1 MKPIFTII
9 LLLIIASCSEEKLDD
24 EIKLNETNLTSNIK
38 KLITHQIKFEEVS
51 ITYVEFLEALDD
63 KTKKEFLKDGIETY
77 KTSLPKWRKEASSLL
92 KSLCSEDDIEIMEQN
107 MYRGPGKGNFN
118 VIEGRIKFNC
128 KDQSKNLKYLG
139 FEIDDRIFLSSLK
152 EVPPGVFVR

>member
-1 MKPIFTII
+1 M
-9 LLLIIASCSEEKLDD
+9 
-24 EIKLNETNLTSNIK
+24 EINS
-38 KLITHQIKFEEVS
+38 
-51 ITYVEFLEALDD
+51 DD
-63 KTKKEFLKDGIETY
+63 KSSLLDFDEFCKAVQIGNIAKVQEFLKDGIETY